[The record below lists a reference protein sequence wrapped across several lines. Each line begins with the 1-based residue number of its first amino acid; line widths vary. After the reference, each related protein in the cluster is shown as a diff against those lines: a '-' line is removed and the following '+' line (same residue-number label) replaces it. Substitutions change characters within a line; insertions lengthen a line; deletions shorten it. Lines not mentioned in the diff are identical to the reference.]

1 MGNNYVKQ
9 LGIKPEGKIGTREFN
24 AIWDKY
30 AEKDK
35 TMKRKNA
42 IKFLRDFSPAGHVKC
57 DDEMISK
64 LMTDAGVNRNDKII
78 TKDAFIGLFF
88 ANVDTNPGHTALTR
102 SIMNIRKLSVRS
114 RSDNPL
120 PSTSEREPINHRS
133 NSERQVTENSTP
145 IKSKIPDTK
154 IAQDLVVLFDKYS
167 SLCENPDIM
176 DTEGYVA
183 FLRDLAITPMDVEL
197 LVIGYHLK
205 EDIIGVFKK
214 DKFVNGFAKLNI
226 GSLESI
232 IENLPSFKQSVV
244 ENPETLKEVF
254 RYAHQFYR
262 EKEVHKTI
270 PLDTAVYVLGT
281 LLPSRTF
288 LDPFQRFIPKQK
300 EYKAINFDQWINM
313 FEFITTVSDLSE
325 YTETS
330 SWPYLIDLFV
340 EWLKEGHSGES
351 EEETKKQDNEE
362 EENILDCKYYKL

>member
-1 MGNNYVKQ
+1 
-9 LGIKPEGKIGTREFN
+9 
-24 AIWDKY
+24 
-30 AEKDK
+30 
-35 TMKRKNA
+35 
-42 IKFLRDFSPAGHVKC
+42 
-57 DDEMISK
+57 
-64 LMTDAGVNRNDKII
+64 
-78 TKDAFIGLFF
+78 
-88 ANVDTNPGHTALTR
+88 
-102 SIMNIRKLSVRS
+102 
-114 RSDNPL
+114 
-120 PSTSEREPINHRS
+120 
-133 NSERQVTENSTP
+133 
-145 IKSKIPDTK
+145 
-154 IAQDLVVLFDKYS
+154 
-167 SLCENPDIM
+167 M

-313 FEFITTVSDLSE
+313 FDFITTVSDLSE